1 MKKTFIISITTLI
14 LGSVL
19 FSGTIKPQ
27 ISLRYNDLVNSNN
40 ELSSLVTTLV
50 LGFAMEVG
58 EGVYAGYDSDTN
70 DSRIFISFDYG
81 TMGLGMN
88 SDGDPQFTIG
98 AKYNTLSNLAV
109 SLDYVINNLAREYD
123 GDGEAIEGSII
134 PNELRM
140 SLGVT
145 F

>member
-1 MKKTFIISITTLI
+1 MKKKFIISITTLI
-14 LGSVL
+14 LSSVL

-50 LGFAMEVG
+50 LGFAMEVS

-109 SLDYVINNLAREYD
+109 SLDYVINNLAREHDID
-123 GDGEAIEGSII
+123 GPIEDSIV

>member
-40 ELSSLVTTLV
+40 ELSSLETTLV

-58 EGVYAGYDSDTN
+58 EGVHAGYDSDTN

-81 TMGLGMN
+81 TMGLGMDSN
-88 SDGDPQFTIG
+88 GDPQFTIG

-109 SLDYVINNLAREYD
+109 SLDYVINNLAREYVD
-123 GDGEAIEGSII
+123 DEPVEGSII

>member
-1 MKKTFIISITTLI
+1 
-14 LGSVL
+14 
-19 FSGTIKPQ
+19 
-27 ISLRYNDLVNSNN
+27 
-40 ELSSLVTTLV
+40 
-50 LGFAMEVG
+50 MEVG

-88 SDGDPQFTIG
+88 TDGDPQFTIG

-109 SLDYVINNLAREYD
+109 SLDYVINNLAREYINGVPVD
-123 GDGEAIEGSII
+123 GSII

>member
-1 MKKTFIISITTLI
+1 MKKNFIISLTTLI
-14 LGSVL
+14 LGTVL
-19 FSGTIKPQ
+19 FSGTITPQ
-27 ISLRYNDLVNSNN
+27 ISLRYNDLVNANN
-40 ELSSLVTTLV
+40 ELSSLETTLV
-50 LGFAMEVG
+50 LGFAMEVS

-81 TMGLGMN
+81 TMGLGMDSN
-88 SDGDPQFTIG
+88 GDPQFTIG

-123 GDGEAIEGSII
+123 GEGEPIEGSII

>member
-1 MKKTFIISITTLI
+1 MKKNFIISLTTLI
-14 LGSVL
+14 LASVL
-19 FSGTIKPQ
+19 FSGTITPQ
-27 ISLRYNDLVNSNN
+27 ISLRYNDLVNANN
-40 ELSSLVTTLV
+40 ELSSLETTLV
-50 LGFAMEVG
+50 LGFAMEVS

-81 TMGLGMN
+81 TMGLGMDSN
-88 SDGDPQFTIG
+88 GDPQFTIG

-109 SLDYVINNLAREYD
+109 SLDYVINNLAREYINGVPVD
-123 GDGEAIEGSII
+123 GSII

>member
-1 MKKTFIISITTLI
+1 MKKNFIISLTTLI
-14 LGSVL
+14 LGTVL
-19 FSGTIKPQ
+19 FSGTITPQ
-27 ISLRYNDLVNSNN
+27 ISLRYNDLVNANN
-40 ELSSLVTTLV
+40 ELSSLETTLV
-50 LGFAMEVG
+50 LGFAMEVS

-81 TMGLGMN
+81 TMGLGMDSN
-88 SDGDPQFTIG
+88 GDPQFTIG

-109 SLDYVINNLAREYD
+109 SLDYVINNLAREHDID
-123 GDGEAIEGSII
+123 GPIEDSIV